1 MARVS
6 NEKTSGVNFLKLFFA
21 TVIANM
27 MARPKYMVGTNA
39 LAYLFLESVMKRDL
53 YD

>member
-21 TVIANM
+21 TVVAKM
-27 MARPKYMVGTNA
+27 MAGPKNLVGTNA
-39 LAYLFLESVMKRDL
+39 LAYFFHESEMMREVL
-53 YD
+53 